1 MELLN
6 LQDSG
11 KVNLMQNLNK
21 IRINFLEMSQAM
33 LEAFFDVFIEQ
44 GDSLLNKNLRTKDSI
59 S

>member
-44 GDSLLNKNLRTKDSI
+44 GIPCSI
-59 S
+59 KT